1 MAVPVLLLGIHE
13 DTIDTEKHPN
23 MAAAITIDAID
34 IVLLDFDIVL
44 LLLRRPAIELISN
57 NCTAAS
63 QSPAKQYRF

>member
-1 MAVPVLLLGIHE
+1 
-13 DTIDTEKHPN
+13 

-34 IVLLDFDIVL
+34 IVLLDFDIVF

-63 QSPAKQYRF
+63 QSPAKQYRFLRKTFLYFNQLSEMHKVS